1 MCLVLTSLQSNA
13 PSHSFAQTRRTVER
27 AFGQPLEAR
36 SPIALNLRRIALL
49 TLSLGVSR
57 AQALFS
63 SFEEEPVASGSIAQV
78 HRATLRHPPG
88 GPGAAPEVV
97 AVKVRHP
104 DVAEVI
110 SRDFTVLR
118 VAAEIVGVLPGLA
131 WMRLDESVRQFR
143 EPLFEQVDLSRE
155 ASNLQL
161 FNANFKSWRQVSFP
175 RPFEHLVQPAVLVE
189 TFEEGCSIAQFLMTD
204 DSPYVRRSIADLGCK
219 ALLKMML
226 ADNFVHADLHPGNIL
241 VRIDPPSTVLER
253 LLPFRRR
260 KPHIV
265 LLDCGMTASL
275 SDRNKHNLFRFF
287 EAITRADGR
296 CVAETALSFS
306 DNQTCPRPQ
315 AFVEDLDDLF
325 ATAVAWGFDVNT
337 SEWMSA
343 VLDSIRR
350 HNVHLASEVCSVVVT
365 AMVLEGWSNRL
376 DPDINIME
384 LIRQCVPSALRWYGA
399 RVRADASAL
408 FLQDGVWGRAHE
420 GADRGHGQG
429 VLSAAAPKFHGMNT
443 QSQLKRSRQK

>member
-1 MCLVLTSLQSNA
+1 M
-13 PSHSFAQTRRTVER
+13 
-27 AFGQPLEAR
+27 
-36 SPIALNLRRIALL
+36 
-49 TLSLGVSR
+49 
-57 AQALFS
+57 
-63 SFEEEPVASGSIAQV
+63 ASGSIAQV

-241 VRIDPPSTVLER
+241 VRMDPPSTVLER

-325 ATAVAWGFDVNT
+325 ATAIAWGFDVNT

-384 LIRQCVPSALRWYGA
+384 LIRQCVPAQAGYPA
-399 RVRADASAL
+399 RLHADASASHAGWCL
-408 FLQDGVWGRAHE
+408 G
-420 GADRGHGQG
+420 
-429 VLSAAAPKFHGMNT
+429 LSA
-443 QSQLKRSRQK
+443 